1 MVIYP
6 IETTLARYIVS
17 HGILFLFLRRAS
29 MIDSPMSC
37 LIGTP
42 GGPMNTP
49 GGGGAGGPG
58 LLGGVGRG
66 RGGPVGR
73 VGPTGL
79 GVVGFGLVV
88 VGHWSQYHRFLHR
101 LLHSLMGL
109 SLHLVVG
116 TFWHDVLY
124 VLYSHFRTRFQQ
136 LLLRGGLAK
145 SKVTP
150 AFCPTS
156 AKGTSEGGSFG
167 GSKMVSILFLSSQ
180 YGLLFRGLLFPLRF
194 PLH

>member
-1 MVIYP
+1 
-6 IETTLARYIVS
+6 
-17 HGILFLFLRRAS
+17 
-29 MIDSPMSC
+29 
-37 LIGTP
+37 
-42 GGPMNTP
+42 MNTP

-66 RGGPVGR
+66 LGGPVGR

-79 GVVGFGLVV
+79 DVVGLEV
-88 VGHWSQYHRFLHR
+88 VGHSSQYHRFLQR
-101 LLHSLMGL
+101 RLHSVMSL
-109 SLHLVVG
+109 SLHVVVG

-136 LLLRGGLAK
+136 LLLRGATGK

-156 AKGTSEGGSFG
+156 A
-167 GSKMVSILFLSSQ
+167 
-180 YGLLFRGLLFPLRF
+180 
-194 PLH
+194 